1 MFFYT
6 YYNIEKVQNGMVL
19 HSKIEFYKKTGMFY
33 SICRKGKEHRIR
45 GNGLGLCF
53 GFSGEMFGAARLI
66 FACMIAI
73 SLYGI
78 VKYGRCREKIS
89 AISLRERW
97 VVGANSGVLRL

>member
-1 MFFYT
+1 MENTNWYRRFKLIFFGIFFTFFLIT
-6 YYNIEKVQNGMVL
+6 YIYFEI
-19 HSKIEFYKKTGMFY
+19 
-33 SICRKGKEHRIR
+33 
-45 GNGLGLCF
+45 
-53 GFSGEMFGAARLI
+53 SGEMFGAARLI

-97 VVGANSGVLRL
+97 GVGANSGVLRL